1 MRQTLIQKE
10 QSEQELRAAQEKL
23 VLGMSHDL
31 RTPLTGL
38 MTYLEILKKQQ
49 KNRNVTDEYIQKSLD
64 KVIQI
69 RNLSDQMFEYF
80 FVNSQHKVEL
90 EEAEDIFSAFGD
102 YLSEL
107 CVLLE
112 DEGFTVDTEML
123 EWNPAAVRI
132 NTDLFGRIMNNI
144 ISNIEKYAGRNKPI
158 QIQILYEES
167 HIGILIGNT
176 TDQPE
181 QPVHKTGIGLQ
192 NISVMMEY
200 MHGYV
205 EVSEKEK
212 DYCIILYF
220 PSSDSI
226 ERKSFSHNK
235 NSADR

>member
-49 KNRNVTDEYIQKSLD
+49 KNRIVTDEYIQKSLD

-90 EEAEDIFSAFGD
+90 EEPEDIFSAFGD

-144 ISNIEKYAGRNKPI
+144 ISNIEKVCQQK
-158 QIQILYEES
+158 
-167 HIGILIGNT
+167 
-176 TDQPE
+176 
-181 QPVHKTGIGLQ
+181 
-192 NISVMMEY
+192 
-200 MHGYV
+200 
-205 EVSEKEK
+205 
-212 DYCIILYF
+212 
-220 PSSDSI
+220 
-226 ERKSFSHNK
+226 
-235 NSADR
+235 